1 MFSFRLALVA
11 ATALVAQ
18 LAAATDYPIDPP
30 SVPLATRRNWC
41 TSETTQCP
49 LICLDT
55 GSSGKPR
62 DNSCDPMTLNYACVC
77 SNGNSPN
84 LTEYS
89 LTMPYHKCTQFQ
101 VNCVA
106 ACGLADNQ
114 CSENCRVNNPCG
126 AASPKGASASGSAAV
141 VAPSSTSAA
150 PNTIQ
155 TGFAGAGGSNSNTG
169 SGANMAAPLSLGAAI
184 TALLVAP
191 FLVL

>member
-1 MFSFRLALVA
+1 MFSLRLVLVA

-18 LAAATDYPIDPP
+18 AAATDYPIDPS
-30 SVPLATRRNWC
+30 SVPLATRKNWC
-41 TSETTQCP
+41 SSETTQCP

-55 GSSGKPR
+55 GASGKPR

-106 ACGLADNQ
+106 ACGLSDNQ

-126 AASPKGASASGSAAV
+126 AASPKGANSSATVAAT
-141 VAPSSTSAA
+141 SSTSTAA
-150 PNTIQ
+150 NTIQ
-155 TGFAGAGGSNSNTG
+155 TGFAGSGSNNGNSG

-191 FLVL
+191 FLML

>member
-1 MFSFRLALVA
+1 MPAF
-11 ATALVAQ
+11 
-18 LAAATDYPIDPP
+18 
-30 SVPLATRRNWC
+30 VPTATRL
-41 TSETTQCP
+41 TSRELRPTSKTIPDVETDFV
-49 LICLDT
+49 I
-55 GSSGKPR
+55 S
-62 DNSCDPMTLNYACVC
+62 
-77 SNGNSPN
+77 
-84 LTEYS
+84 EYS